1 MLNKKKIIIFSIN
14 VIIGGALFICFDKSR
29 FDKVVSII
37 GSFQSPEKRAINM
50 LNGIEENK
58 EMCIRYSFRQTY
70 GTLNYNETALCLLG
84 GYKRTKLFKDAEFVE
99 LLEKLP
105 QEKQEELLL
114 KRDSTLADAIEEVRQ
129 KSKEMWEKKLK

>member
-14 VIIGGALFICFDKSR
+14 VIIGGSLFICFDKSR

-37 GSFQSPEKRAINM
+37 GSLQTPEKRAINM
-50 LNGIEENK
+50 LKGIEENK
-58 EMCIRYSFRQTY
+58 DMCIKYSLRQIY
-70 GTLNYNETALCLLG
+70 RPMNYEETALCLLG
-84 GYKRTKLFKDAEFVE
+84 GYKKTKLFKDEVFIE

-114 KRDSTLADAIEEVRQ
+114 KRDLTLASAIEEVEQ
-129 KSKEMWEKKLK
+129 KSKEMWDKKLK